1 VSGKTPGRSLSSRA
15 RISGLAALA
24 CALGAF
30 SLPNGAQAASCAA
43 AGNETSLL
51 TKPQEARA
59 LLCVINKTRA
69 RYDRK
74 PVRTNVI
81 LNVAALAHSAKML
94 ATGCFLHQCKG
105 EPDLGERLEKA
116 GFPGCNCHWKAAEN
130 IAYGE
135 EENSAPRAVVRAWM
149 NSPPHR
155 AALLTRRFRMVGIGI
170 LPGMP
175 KAPLNLDSATFT
187 IELGW
192 AGKPV

>member
-1 VSGKTPGRSLSSRA
+1 MTRDGRDAA
-15 RISGLAALA
+15 RRVMCAVPATLVFALILALA
-24 CALGAF
+24 PSDAK
-30 SLPNGAQAASCAA
+30 AAPCAA

-51 TKPQEARA
+51 AKPRESRA

-69 RYDRK
+69 RHGRE

-94 ATGCFLHQCKG
+94 ATRCFAHQCRG
-105 EPDLGERLEKA
+105 EHDLGTRLEKA
-116 GFPGCNCHWKAAEN
+116 GFPGCNCRWQAAEN

-135 EENSAPRAVVRAWM
+135 REHSAPRAVVRAWM

-155 AALLTRRFRMVGIGI
+155 AALLKRRFRMIGIGI

-175 KAPLNLDSATFT
+175 KAPLNLNSATFT